1 MGRGLNLPIP
11 NWREIRA
18 GKFRRILISAVVVFL
33 LISFYFLALHRPP
46 KGGAVE
52 LVIKP
57 KTPTSKIA
65 HLLVEKKILSEP
77 YLFRFLLRIKG
88 IDILPGKY
96 RFRRGMSH
104 TEVLNIFLQGPLKKI
119 FMVTIPE
126 GFTTDQIVERIG
138 VKTEINAE
146 EFRQL
151 AKNGTTLGIFNYDF
165 LKSNATPGLEG
176 YLFPKTYIVIEDT
189 TPKQFI
195 DMLLTQFE
203 KEISSLNWSEAEK
216 RNLTL
221 HNVITVASLV
231 EREAKVPEE
240 RSLISAV
247 IYNRLN
253 KGMPLQIDATVQYAL
268 PRWKPKLSKEDLK
281 IDSPYNTYL
290 HPGLPPGPIC
300 NPGLESIRAALNPA
314 QVDYL
319 YYVVTDPEGRHTF
332 TNSYEEFLKA
342 KRKAKSAR

>member
-1 MGRGLNLPIP
+1 M
-11 NWREIRA
+11 
-18 GKFRRILISAVVVFL
+18 
-33 LISFYFLALHRPP
+33 
-46 KGGAVE
+46 E

-65 HLLVEKKILSEP
+65 HLLVEKEILSEP
-77 YLFRFLLRIKG
+77 YLFQLLVRIKG
-88 IDILPGKY
+88 INILPGKY
-96 RFRRGMSH
+96 RFRRGISH
-104 TEVLNIFLQGPLKKI
+104 IEVLNIFLKGPLKRI

-126 GFTTDQIVERIG
+126 GFTINQIAGRIG
-138 VKTEINAE
+138 AKTEINAE
-146 EFRQL
+146 EFEQL

-165 LKSNATPGLEG
+165 LESNTTPGLEG
-176 YLFPKTYIVIEDT
+176 YLFPKTYIMSEDT

-216 RNLTL
+216 RNLTF
-221 HNVITVASLV
+221 HDVITIASLV

-253 KGMPLQIDATVQYAL
+253 KGMLLQIDATVQYAL

-300 NPGLESIRAALNPA
+300 NPGLGSIRAALNPA

-319 YYVVTDPEGRHTF
+319 YYVVTDPGGRHTF
-332 TNSYEEFLKA
+332 TNSYEEFLEA
-342 KRKAKSAR
+342 KRRAKSTK